1 MTPRPWLLLLIAAF
15 LAMTFFMPALQ
26 PLLSWLFPQLE
37 RTIYSQETFPTLVMS
52 HILLVLLS
60 SGVAVILGVS
70 AGIWVTRPGGS
81 AFRGLVET
89 IVAMGQTFPP
99 VAVLALAV
107 PAMGFGERPALVAL
121 ILYSLLPIVR
131 NTIAGLESVSPA
143 VQDAAKGL
151 GLRPIQRLL
160 QVELP
165 LAASVIL
172 AGIRVSVVINLGTA
186 AIASTVGAK
195 TLGSPIILGLSS
207 GNTAYVLQGALLLGL
222 LAVLTDTTFSALE
235 RRVRGGR
242 LRSKQGGG
250 FAPRPPQDAG
260 RPAPVFQAREWPAA
274 KGGNSSVAASE

>member
-1 MTPRPWLLLLIAAF
+1 MVAAF
-15 LAMTFFMPALQ
+15 LGMTFFMPALQ

-37 RTIYSQETFPTLVMS
+37 RTIYSQETFLILVIS

-60 SGVAVILGVS
+60 SGVAVVLGVL

-107 PAMGFGERPALVAL
+107 PAMGFGEKPALVAL
-121 ILYSLLPIVR
+121 ILYGLLPIVR

-151 GLRPIQRLL
+151 GLRPFQRLI

-250 FAPRPPQDAG
+250 FAPRPHQDAG
-260 RPAPVFQAREWPAA
+260 RPGPMVQARGGLTA
-274 KGGNSSVAASE
+274 KGGNSAVTNP